1 MSLADAMP
9 SVIDKPLKVDVL
21 LAQLDSNDADT
32 LRGWLSNPSVSAC
45 SIADALTANGT
56 PITSNPIRTWR
67 KRHVTG

>member
-9 SVIDKPLKVDVL
+9 DTLHLPLKVDVL
-21 LAQLDSNDADT
+21 LAQLDPHDADT
-32 LRGWLSNPSVSAC
+32 LRDWLSNPSVSAN

-67 KRHVTG
+67 KRHVAG